1 MLVGNRAGARFRRLR
16 NVADAEAQR
25 PIAQV
30 TTSTYSARTNECRP
44 RSASSG
50 FSRDAFVE
58 EASMQAS
65 GCRLCLGS
73 DVFDT
78 GLRALDHEH
87 GGLHRV
93 FECREC
99 TGRFISDIPPL
110 IEKVQEERVDAFDRP
125 ARHEAQRAYFAG
137 KKVADEHD
145 YPYSLIP
152 LVRQY
157 SSGNRVLD
165 LGCGGSQFLPL
176 IKQLGYEA
184 TGFEGDPVNVQ
195 IAREQRVEVLSGDWS
210 RIGECFGGRRFN
222 CIVSD
227 QVFEHM
233 LDPIGTL
240 EALSAILAPDGV
252 LIFRFPNEGSMRRR
266 VELAWCRLKGNT
278 QPMSY
283 FVDHWNYFNERAAR
297 WTFASAGYE
306 VLRVKKD
313 LSLHGYLARKLFD
326 PLSAHPGAARLV
338 ARTIAK
344 VDTNLLSNGL
354 TVVARRTT
362 AH

>member
-1 MLVGNRAGARFRRLR
+1 
-16 NVADAEAQR
+16 
-25 PIAQV
+25 
-30 TTSTYSARTNECRP
+30 
-44 RSASSG
+44 
-50 FSRDAFVE
+50 
-58 EASMQAS
+58 MQAS

-93 FECREC
+93 FECRVC

-110 IEKVQEERVDAFDRP
+110 IEKVQEDRVETFDQPLRQERA
-125 ARHEAQRAYFAG
+125 RAYFVG

-152 LVRQY
+152 LVQHY
-157 SSGNRVLD
+157 STGKRVLD
-165 LGCGGSQFLPL
+165 LGCGASQFLPL
-176 IKQLGYEA
+176 IKRLGYEG
-184 TGFEGDPVNVQ
+184 TGFEGDPVNVE
-195 IAREQRVEVLSGDWS
+195 IARGQGVEVLSGDWS
-210 RIGECFGGRRFN
+210 RITECFNGRRFD

-240 EALSAILAPDGV
+240 EALSEILAPGGV
-252 LIFRFPNEGSMRRR
+252 LIFRFPNEGSLRRR
-266 VELAWCRLKGNT
+266 VELAVCRLKGNT

-283 FVDHWNYFNERAAR
+283 FVDHWNYFNEKAAR
-297 WTFASAGYE
+297 RTFGSAGYE

-326 PLSAHPGAARLV
+326 PLAAHPGAARLV

-344 VDTNLLSNGL
+344 VDTNVLSNGL
-354 TVVARRTT
+354 TVVARRAT